1 MSRKRKTGLPE
12 QWNPNDMAI
21 VSESKT
27 EEIKPRRFTPRPC
40 TSCTA
45 LRPNGTSYS
54 EVYHTRGNLR
64 YCKCKFCGNTWSQFL
79 ELSTTHV
86 VQSEASA
93 MKESE
98 SMPSLVHGINS
109 IVTVTD

>member
-1 MSRKRKTGLPE
+1 MSRKRKQEAKVEMPK
-12 QWNPNDMAI
+12 AI
-21 VSESKT
+21 

-40 TSCTA
+40 TACTA
-45 LRPNGTSYS
+45 LRPNGASYS

-79 ELSTTHV
+79 ELSTTPV
-86 VQSEASA
+86 VQSEANV